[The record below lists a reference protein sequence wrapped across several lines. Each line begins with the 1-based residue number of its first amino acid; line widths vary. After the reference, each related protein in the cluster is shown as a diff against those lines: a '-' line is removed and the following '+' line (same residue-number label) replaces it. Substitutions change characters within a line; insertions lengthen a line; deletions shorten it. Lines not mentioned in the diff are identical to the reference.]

1 MIFSF
6 LKYIH
11 PIDYFNLKKQDGTTV
26 FPDPDQLPEIVR
38 SKLTLDTGYQTSLAQ
53 KRDLAWQAIQKGF
66 IGDAETLSWDENLAL
81 VDEYRF
87 VRKYFHRLW
96 PYYIL
101 FIRTLTFHNPIKE
114 FLAFYRSRKTPRV
127 NIYQHP
133 IVYDDWDR
141 FEGDLVRQAPKVSV
155 IIPTLNR
162 YSYLKDVLHDLEAQD
177 YANFDV
183 IVIDQSDP
191 FQRTFYDD
199 FALNIQVIYQAERE
213 ICLARDTAILAS
225 DSEYLLLFDDDSRV
239 KSDWLRNHLK
249 CLDYFKA
256 EISAGTSISVIG
268 ARVPEAYRHL
278 KLSNQIDTGNV
289 MLKREVFHHIGLFD
303 RQLEKIGLED
313 AELGLRAYL
322 AGFLNVSNPFSQRL
336 HLKAGTGGFR
346 EIGIWDGLRSAKWFA
361 PRPTPSF
368 LYIGRKY
375 YGSAPSIYSL
385 LTTVPP
391 SLIPIQYKRNKKLLF
406 LGYFLFLFAFP
417 VVFFQVIASWYIA
430 GKKIKEGPKIKSISV
445 ASLNKF
451 NAERA
456 VR

>member
-26 FPDPDQLPEIVR
+26 FPDPDQLPELVR
-38 SKLTLDTGYQTSLAQ
+38 SKLTLDTGYKTSLAQ
-53 KRDLAWQAIQKGF
+53 KRDLAWQAIQKGY
-66 IGDAETLSWDENLAL
+66 IGEAPTISWDEKLAL

-87 VRKYFHRLW
+87 IRKYYHRLW

-101 FIRTLTFHNPIKE
+101 FLRTLTFHNPIKE
-114 FLAFYRSRKTPRV
+114 FLAFYQSRKTPRI
-127 NIYQHP
+127 NMYQP
-133 IVYDDWDR
+133 SVAYEGWAD
-141 FEGDLVRQAPKVSV
+141 FEGELLRQVPKVSV

-162 YSYLKDVLHDLEAQD
+162 YEYLKDVLHDLEAQD

-191 FQRTFYDD
+191 FQRAFYDD
-199 FALNIQVIYQAERE
+199 FALDLQVIYQAEKE

-225 DSEYLLLFDDDSRV
+225 ESEYLLLFDDDSRV
-239 KSDWLRNHLK
+239 KSDWVRNHLK

-256 EISAGTSISVIG
+256 EISAGTSVSMIG
-268 ARVPEAYRHL
+268 ARVPETYQHL

-289 MLKREVFHHIGLFD
+289 MLKRDVFRRIGLFD

-361 PRPTPSF
+361 PRPTPSS
-368 LYIGRKY
+368 LYIGWKY
-375 YGSAPSIYSL
+375 YGSALSIYSL
-385 LTTVPP
+385 LISVPP

-417 VVFFQVIASWYIA
+417 VVLLQVIASWYIA

-445 ASLNKF
+445 SSLNKF
-451 NAERA
+451 QAERTIG
-456 VR
+456 